1 MKPKVRV
8 CFLPSEIDVEWLKPG
23 SAVVIDLLRAST
35 SVVCALAHG
44 ARDVLPVETPAKALE
59 LRGSI
64 GRDGVLLCGERGG
77 VTIEG
82 FDLGNSP
89 AEYGVEQVSGKTL
102 VFCSSNGSGA
112 LLAARDASRLAMAGL
127 VNAHATVD
135 WLVAGSADALLVCS
149 GQLGR
154 FSAEDAAC
162 AGYLAA
168 RLVERD
174 YAPGNDAC
182 ATALLLAERVGRDW
196 LAFLNTTD
204 HGRYLTGLGF
214 GSDLEAAA
222 ALDTIPLVP
231 EWNAMRLTCRREMVK
246 V

>member
-8 CFLPSEIDVEWLKPG
+8 CFLPSEIDAEWLAQG
-23 SAVVIDLLRAST
+23 SAVVIDLLRSST
-35 SVVCALAHG
+35 TIVCALNHG
-44 ARDVLPVETPAKALE
+44 ARDVIPVDTPARAQE

-64 GRDGVLLCGERGG
+64 GRDGVLLCGERYG
-77 VTIEG
+77 VIIDG

-89 AEYGVEQVSGKTL
+89 AEYRVEKVSGKTL

-112 LLAARDASRLAMAGL
+112 LLAAREANRLAMAGL
-127 VNAHATVD
+127 VNAGAAVD

-154 FSAEDAAC
+154 YSAEDAAC
-162 AGYLAA
+162 AGHLAA
-168 RLVERD
+168 RLLERGFL
-174 YAPGNDAC
+174 PGNDA
-182 ATALLLAERVGRDW
+182 ANSALLLAEEAGRDW

-214 GSDLEAAA
+214 GRDLEAAA

-231 EWNAMRLTCRREMVK
+231 EWNAMRLACPRQSVK
-246 V
+246 A

>member
-1 MKPKVRV
+1 MKPVVRV

-35 SVVCALAHG
+35 SVVHALAHG
-44 ARDVLPVETPAKALE
+44 ARDVIPVETPAKAQE

-89 AEYGVEQVSGKTL
+89 AEYRVERVSGKTL
-102 VFCSSNGSGA
+102 IFCSSNGTGA
-112 LLAARDASRLAMAGL
+112 LLAAREANRLAMAGL
-127 VNAHATVD
+127 ANAGATVD
-135 WLVAGSADALLVCS
+135 WIVAGSADALLVCS

-154 FSAEDAAC
+154 YSAEDAAC
-162 AGYLAA
+162 AGFLAA
-168 RLVERD
+168 RLLERGFL
-174 YAPGNDAC
+174 PGNDA
-182 ATALLLAERVGRDW
+182 ATTALLLAEQTGSDW
-196 LAFLNTTD
+196 LAFLLTTD

-214 GSDLEAAA
+214 GPDLEAAA

-231 EWNAMRLTCRREMVK
+231 EWKAMRLTCSRQAVQA
-246 V
+246 